1 MLLPNQSHAEQLLK
15 NHLKQATRALTP
27 HWARATACCPYTA
40 RGYPRANPL
49 QPAGT

>member
-1 MLLPNQSHAEQLLK
+1 MPLPSQSHAEQTLK
-15 NHLKQATRALTP
+15 NHLKQETRALTS
-27 HWARATACCPYTA
+27 HWARASAFCPYTA